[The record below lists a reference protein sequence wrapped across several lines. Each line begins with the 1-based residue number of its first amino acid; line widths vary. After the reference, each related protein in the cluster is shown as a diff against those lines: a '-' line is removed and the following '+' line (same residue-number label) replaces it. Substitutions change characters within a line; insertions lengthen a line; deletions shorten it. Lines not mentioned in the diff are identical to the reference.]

1 MTEGGGG
8 DDLVAKQKEFL
19 ESFFKKATEFT
30 EELLRENEKLRFR
43 VVQLE
48 EQMASSARAIP
59 TPATLKELVEKL
71 HHLEHERQT
80 LLDRFASV
88 EAENREYLTR
98 YHEIEREN
106 NNLAALYVAVHQLH
120 STFELREVLQTIE
133 EILLNFVGAKVF
145 SLLLLDEE
153 TRELRPV
160 SVEGVPREDVVP
172 RKLGA
177 GVIGRTGETGVAHY
191 EKVPRSGPVSGRD
204 EPAICIPLRIA
215 RGGDKVVGV
224 VAIWDFLQQ
233 KTELAEVDYEIFT
246 LLGSHAASALEAA
259 RLAAESPGGGRLQFT
274 ALTNL
279 LGGGR

>member
-1 MTEGGGG
+1 MSEGGG
-8 DDLVAKQKEFL
+8 DDLVAKQKEFI

-48 EQMASSARAIP
+48 EQIASAARALP

-88 EAENREYLTR
+88 EAENREYLLR
-98 YHEIEREN
+98 SQQIEREN

-120 STFELREVLQTIE
+120 STFDLREVLQTIE

-145 SLLLLDEE
+145 ALLLLDEE
-153 TRELRPV
+153 ARELRPV
-160 SVEGVPREDVVP
+160 SVEGMPRDDVQP

-177 GVIGRTGETGVAHY
+177 GIIGKTAETGVSHFGVRA
-191 EKVPRSGPVSGRD
+191 D
-204 EPAICIPLRIA
+204 AEPAIAIPLRIA

-224 VAIWDFLQQ
+224 IAIWDFLQQ
-233 KTELAEVDYEIFT
+233 KTELAEVDYEIFN

-259 RLAAESPGGGRLQFT
+259 RLAAEAPGPRLRFA
-274 ALTNL
+274 ALAGL
-279 LGGGR
+279 LGGSR